1 MITLIDNPVE
11 LVGLIK
17 PIEGYLEGVYKT
29 RGSVILNRSTN
40 LSTK

>member
-1 MITLIDNPVE
+1 MIALVDNPVE
-11 LVGLIK
+11 LVGF
-17 PIEGYLEGVYKT
+17 IEPMGGLPKGVCGT